1 MVWHLARLIVAILQ
15 NNLKNYPKTN
25 HKSKTINRC
34 TKKMYSG
41 RRLAKNFVHVRAVSC
56 VPEIQ
61 LPAPVALRFRE
72 FLYPL
77 RLAFLC
83 LKKEVI

>member
-1 MVWHLARLIVAILQ
+1 M
-15 NNLKNYPKTN
+15 YP
-25 HKSKTINRC
+25 
-34 TKKMYSG
+34 G

-56 VPEIQ
+56 VPKIQ
-61 LPAPVALRFRE
+61 LPAPVALRFQE

-77 RLAFLC
+77 QLASLC